1 MKCISKYLTSVA
13 NTWSEPTESTHFFSF
28 PQIGMI
34 FQWGKKQSYRPL
46 PIEAN
51 ESQQLLRDYRLGK
64 FDLSAEKLLERNLY
78 STRPTL

>member
-13 NTWSEPTESTHFFSF
+13 NTWCEPTESTHFFSF

-51 ESQQLLRDYRLGK
+51 ESQQLFKRLLFGK
-64 FDLSAEKLLERNLY
+64 V
-78 STRPTL
+78 